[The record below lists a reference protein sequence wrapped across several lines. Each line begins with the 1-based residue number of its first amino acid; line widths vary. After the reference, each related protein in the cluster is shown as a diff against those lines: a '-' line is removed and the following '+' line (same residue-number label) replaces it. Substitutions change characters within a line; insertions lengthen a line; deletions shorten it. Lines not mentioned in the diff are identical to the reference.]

1 MIKKTRTYFVLLAF
15 ISLIFSSCAS
25 KLENKKILLSDSW
38 KYSLNQDGP
47 FKSIHYSQLA
57 DLTDLIPDGTGFI
70 YLQNKFLLP
79 EDFANEDLSC
89 YLGRITMADET
100 YLNGICIGSKG
111 RFGPENE
118 WSAWNTSRI
127 YHLPSNVLN
136 FNEENVLQIK
146 IWGDGECSLVSSPF
160 ISITDEVENFSKRQ
174 NFWNSKINLLFAA
187 IFIIIAAYHFLIYF
201 QRTKDT
207 ENFIFAFINLITALY
222 LSVFYIDELPGLP
235 ASWMNFLTF
244 QKLISNALPFFLPFL
259 VTSFIN
265 EFFKR
270 HEKRWILV
278 LRIVFLLVPI
288 GMILF
293 SRNYPELRRLR
304 VVTQTFLIPPLIYI
318 LYLIIRDMIK
328 RKKEV
333 LPILI
338 GFSPLIL
345 AVIIDL
351 FIHNILK
358 LYNVPYISMY
368 GWLLVII
375 AFLFILATR
384 FSKARAEAEDLNAHL
399 EQKVN
404 ERTKEL
410 SELNAKL
417 EQINEESAR
426 DMRMASFVQQSFY
439 PRKAPILDEYEI
451 AYIFK
456 PMAGVSGDLY
466 DFFNTEKVL
475 DGIALFD
482 VSGHGISSGLVTMLS
497 KSIINREF
505 ENGLNEKLSTVMYNI
520 NDKICEAK
528 GDIENYLTGILLRFK
543 ENSVDYVNAGHPLLL
558 FRNAGGKV
566 VEASVPGSSATGSLV
581 GMRYLPVE
589 YKTTRFTMH
598 SGDSLLIFTDCL
610 QESRNLKGE
619 EYTASRIMESF
630 SNARSPNAQQKLKA
644 ILNDFD
650 DFTKDV
656 PLKDDLTVIM
666 IVKK

>member
-1 MIKKTRTYFVLLAF
+1 MKKRTRTLF
-15 ISLIFSSCAS
+15 IFLTLISVIFSSCTKDKS
-25 KLENKKILLSDSW
+25 QKISLSENW
-38 KYSLNQDGP
+38 EYSLSKEGP
-47 FKSIHYSQLA
+47 FKSIHYSELA
-57 DLTDLIPDGTGFI
+57 DLTNLIPGKTGFI
-70 YLQNKFLLP
+70 YLQNKFYIPSNLQ
-79 EDFANEDLSC
+79 NQDLSC

-100 YLNGICIGSKG
+100 YLNGILIGSAG

-118 WSAWNTSRI
+118 WSAWNTARL
-127 YHLPSNVLN
+127 YHLPSNALN
-136 FNEENVLQIK
+136 QNQENVLQIK

-160 ISITDEVENFSKRQ
+160 ISLSNDAQNFSKRQ

-201 QRTKDT
+201 QRTKDS

-235 ASWMNFLTF
+235 ATWMNFLTF
-244 QKLISNALPFFLPFL
+244 QKIISNALPFFMPFL

-270 HEKRWILV
+270 HDKKWIFV
-278 LRIVFLLVPI
+278 LRIVFVLVPL

-304 VVTQTFLIPPLIYI
+304 VITQTFLIPPLLYI
-318 LYLIIRDMIK
+318 LYLIIRDLIK

-351 FIHNILK
+351 FVHNVLR

-384 FSKARAEAEDLNAHL
+384 FSKARAEAEDLNEHL
-399 EQKVN
+399 EQKVKD
-404 ERTKEL
+404 RTKEL

-417 EQINEESAR
+417 EQINADAAR
-426 DMRMASFVQQSFY
+426 DMKMAVFVQQSFY

-451 AYIFK
+451 AYVFK

-466 DFFNTEKVL
+466 DFFNTGKVL

-528 GDIENYLTGILLRFK
+528 GDIENYLTGILLRFRG
-543 ENSVDYVNAGHPLLL
+543 NSVDYVNAGHPSLL
-558 FRNAGGKV
+558 FRNGGGKV

-589 YKTTRFTMH
+589 YKTTRFNMH
-598 SGDSLLIFTDCL
+598 SGDALLLYTDCL
-610 QESRNLKGE
+610 QESRNLNGE
-619 EYTASRIMESF
+619 EYTSSRVMESF
-630 SNARSPNAQQKLKA
+630 SKASSSNAQQKLKA
-644 ILNDFD
+644 ILNDFN

-656 PLKDDLTVIM
+656 PLKDDLTVIV

>member
-1 MIKKTRTYFVLLAF
+1 MIKRTRTLFIFLVLV
-15 ISLIFSSCAS
+15 SVIFSSCS
-25 KLENKKILLSDSW
+25 KVKSQKILLNENW
-38 KYSLNQDGP
+38 EYSLNQDGP
-47 FKSIHYSQLA
+47 FKSIHYSELA
-57 DLTDLIPDGTGFI
+57 DLTNLIPDKTGFI
-70 YLQNKFLLP
+70 YLQNKFYVPQELQ
-79 EDFANEDLSC
+79 NQDLSC

-100 YLNGICIGSKG
+100 YLNGILIGSEG

-118 WSAWNTSRI
+118 WSAWNTTRF
-127 YHLPSNVLN
+127 YHLPSNALN
-136 FNEENVLQIK
+136 QNQENVLQIK
-146 IWGDGECSLVSSPF
+146 IWGDGECSLVSTPF
-160 ISITDEVENFSKRQ
+160 ISLTNDAKNFSKRQ

-187 IFIIIAAYHFLIYF
+187 IFIIIAAYHFLMYF

-222 LSVFYIDELPGLP
+222 LSVFYIDELPGFP
-235 ASWMNFLTF
+235 ATWMNFLLF
-244 QKLISNALPFFLPFL
+244 QKLISNALPFFMPFL

-270 HEKRWILV
+270 HDKKWIFA
-278 LRIVFLLVPI
+278 LRIAFVLVPL

-304 VVTQTFLIPPLIYI
+304 VITQTFLIPPLIYFF
-318 LYLIIRDMIK
+318 YLIIRDMIK

-351 FIHNILK
+351 FIHNVLK

-384 FSKARAEAEDLNAHL
+384 FSKARAEAEDLNEHL
-399 EQKVN
+399 EQKVKD
-404 ERTKEL
+404 RTKEL

-417 EQINEESAR
+417 AQINAESAR
-426 DMRMASFVQQSFY
+426 DMRMAVFVQQSFY
-439 PRKAPILDEYEI
+439 PRTAPLLDEYEI
-451 AYIFK
+451 AYFFK

-466 DFFNTEKVL
+466 DFFHTGKVL
-475 DGIALFD
+475 DGVALFD

-505 ENGLNEKLSTVMYNI
+505 ENSLNEKLSTVMYNI
-520 NDKICEAK
+520 NDKLCEAK
-528 GDIENYLTGILLRFK
+528 GDIENYLTGILLRFNG
-543 ENSVDYVNAGHPLLL
+543 NSVDYVNAGHPSLL
-558 FRNAGGKV
+558 FRNGGGKV

-589 YKTTRFTMH
+589 YKTTRFNMN
-598 SGDSLLIFTDCL
+598 SGDSLLLFTDCL

-619 EYTASRIMESF
+619 EYSSNRIMQSF
-630 SNARSPNAQQKLKA
+630 SKANSSNAQQKLKA
-644 ILNDFD
+644 ILNDFND
-650 DFTKDV
+650 YTKDV
-656 PLKDDLTVIM
+656 PLKDDLTVIV